1 VAPAK
6 SASKSKRSAAAAPK
20 EKKSTAPK
28 EVMTL
33 ERPSSLQVRPCSLI
47 TFLYRPERP

>member
-33 ERPSSLQVRPCSLI
+33 YMH
-47 TFLYRPERP
+47 FLWPPGGVAGGVGAHQIR